1 MESGTKLRTL
11 TKLLY
16 GSGDF
21 GYSMNN
27 SIIAAL
33 FPIFMMDVVGVTPAL
48 AAAALFIGRSWDY
61 INDPLVGYLSD
72 RTRTRWG
79 RRRPWLLFGALPFA
93 LTFTLL
99 WIKPTFIT
107 TQTGMLVF
115 FAVVYLIY
123 EASAT
128 TVYMPYFALTPELT
142 QDYDERTHLTSFRML
157 FNIIGGL
164 TAYTLPMLVIGSMI
178 PENANRVVLMAII
191 FGLLAAAPYLVVF
204 FSVREKKEYL
214 DQAQPK
220 LRDAF
225 KAVRRNKP
233 FFFAAMIYLCT
244 WIVIILAETNLMFYI
259 KYVLK
264 RPNQSSLVMGAI
276 FISAIIALPFWNWL
290 SKKGNK
296 RTAYITGVS
305 FWAVTMCTLAL
316 FNSQTPLWV
325 LLIVCVLC
333 GFGLSA
339 AQVLPWAII
348 PDAIEWDEYHTGER
362 HEGTFYSLITLMGK
376 MANSI
381 AVPLSLLL
389 LEFTGYVSN
398 AAEQPA
404 SALLG
409 IKIVIGPIPAALLFT
424 GIIFAIFYP
433 LSREK
438 YTQIVTELNLRREAR
453 RKARAENNQFEIE
466 EQPVIN

>member
-1 MESGTKLRTL
+1 MDAGKKIPTL
-11 TKLLY
+11 TKILY

-93 LTFTLL
+93 LTFVLL
-99 WIKPTFIT
+99 WIKPAFIT
-107 TQTGMLVF
+107 TDIGLLIF
-115 FAVVYLIY
+115 FAAAYLIY

-142 QDYDERTHLTSFRML
+142 QDYDERTQLTSFRML

-178 PENANRVVLMAII
+178 PQNADRVVLMAVI
-191 FGLLAAAPYLVVF
+191 FGFLAAAPYLVVF
-204 FSVREKKEYL
+204 FSVREKKEYIE
-214 DQAQPK
+214 QQQPK
-220 LRDAF
+220 LRDAL
-225 KAVRRNKP
+225 KAVRHNKP

-259 KYVLK
+259 KYVLQ
-264 RPNQSSLVMGAI
+264 RPNQSSLIMGVI
-276 FISAIIALPFWNWL
+276 FISAIIALPLWNWV

-296 RTAYITGVS
+296 RSAYILGVS
-305 FWAVTMCTLAL
+305 FWAVTMCGLAL
-316 FNSQTPLWV
+316 FNAATPLW
-325 LLIVCVLC
+325 LLLGVCVLM

-348 PDAIEWDEYHTGER
+348 PDAIEWDEYQTGER

-376 MANSI
+376 VANSL

-409 IKIVIGPIPAALLFT
+409 IKIVIGPIPAALLFA
-424 GIIFAIFYP
+424 GILFAVFYP

-438 YTQIVTELNLRREAR
+438 YTEVVSELEKRRAARKLAHEKPGTE
-453 RKARAENNQFEIE
+453 
-466 EQPVIN
+466 PVQE

>member
-1 MESGTKLRTL
+1 MESGSKLRTI

-16 GSGDF
+16 GTGDF

-79 RRRPWLLFGALPFA
+79 RRRPWLLFGVIPFA
-93 LTFTLL
+93 LTFILL
-99 WIKPTFIT
+99 WIKPGFIT
-107 TQTGMLVF
+107 TQTGFLIF
-115 FAVVYLIY
+115 FAAVYIIY

-142 QDYDERTHLTSFRML
+142 QDYDERTQLTSFRML

-164 TAYTLPMLVIGSMI
+164 TAYTLPMLVIGSMV
-178 PENANRVVLMAII
+178 PENANRVVLMAAI
-191 FGLLAAAPYLVVF
+191 FGLLAAAPFLIVF
-204 FSVREKKEYL
+204 FSVREKKEYIE
-214 DQAQPK
+214 QAQPK

-225 KAVRRNKP
+225 KAVKNNKP
-233 FFFAAMIYLCT
+233 FFFGAMIYLCT
-244 WIVIILAETNLMFYI
+244 WIVIILVETNLMFYI

-264 RPNQSSLVMGAI
+264 RPGQSSLLMGAI
-276 FISAIIALPFWNWL
+276 FISAIIALPFWNWI

-296 RTAYITGVS
+296 RVAYITGVS
-305 FWAVTMCTLAL
+305 FWAVMMCVLTVLNPETPIWLLLLMCTL
-316 FNSQTPLWV
+316 
-325 LLIVCVLC
+325 I

-348 PDAIEWDEYHTGER
+348 PDAIEWDEYQTGER
-362 HEGTFYSLITLMGK
+362 HEGIFYSLITLMGK

-438 YTQIVTELNLRREAR
+438 YTQIVTELNLRKEAR
-453 RKARAENNQFEIE
+453 RKSRAAQNLPETEV
-466 EQPVIN
+466 QPVSD

>member
-1 MESGTKLRTL
+1 MNAGTKIPTL
-11 TKLLY
+11 TKILY

-93 LTFTLL
+93 LTFVLL
-99 WIKPTFIT
+99 WIKPAFIT
-107 TQTGMLVF
+107 TDIGLLIF
-115 FAVVYLIY
+115 FAAAYLIY

-142 QDYDERTHLTSFRML
+142 QDYDERTQLTSFRML

-178 PENANRVVLMAII
+178 PQNADRVVLMAVI
-191 FGLLAAAPYLVVF
+191 FGFLAAAPYLVVF
-204 FSVREKKEYL
+204 FSVREKKEYIE
-214 DQAQPK
+214 QQQPK
-220 LRDAF
+220 LRDAL
-225 KAVRRNKP
+225 KAVRHNKP

-259 KYVLK
+259 KYVLQ
-264 RPNQSSLVMGAI
+264 RPNQSSLIMGVI
-276 FISAIIALPFWNWL
+276 FISAIIALPLWNWV

-296 RTAYITGVS
+296 RSAYILGVS
-305 FWAVTMCTLAL
+305 FWAVTMCGLAL
-316 FNSQTPLWV
+316 FNAATPLW
-325 LLIVCVLC
+325 LLLGVCVLM

-348 PDAIEWDEYHTGER
+348 PDAIEWDEYQTGER

-376 MANSI
+376 VANSL

-409 IKIVIGPIPAALLFT
+409 IKIVIGPIPAALLFA
-424 GIIFAIFYP
+424 GILFAVFYP

-438 YTQIVTELNLRREAR
+438 YTEVVSELEKRRAARKLAHEKPGTE
-453 RKARAENNQFEIE
+453 
-466 EQPVIN
+466 PVQE

>member
-1 MESGTKLRTL
+1 MKSKLSLL
-11 TKLLY
+11 TKLIY

-21 GYSMNN
+21 GYSLNN

-79 RRRPWLLFGALPFA
+79 RRRPWLLFGAIPFA
-93 LTFTLL
+93 LTFIVL
-99 WIKPTFIT
+99 WIKPTFVT
-107 TQTGMLVF
+107 SQTGLLIF
-115 FAVVYLIY
+115 YAAAYLIY

-142 QDYDERTHLTSFRML
+142 QDYDERTQLTSFRML

-164 TAYTLPMLVIGSMI
+164 VAYTIPMLVIGSMI

-191 FGLLAAAPYLVVF
+191 FGALAALPYLLVF
-204 FSVREKKEYL
+204 FGVREKKEYTE
-214 DQAQPK
+214 QVQPK
-220 LRDAF
+220 LRDSL
-225 KAVRRNKP
+225 KAVRKNKP
-233 FFFAAMIYLCT
+233 FFFAAMIYLFT
-244 WIVIILAETNLMFYI
+244 WITIILLETNFMFYV
-259 KYVLK
+259 KYVVK
-264 RPNQSSLVMGAI
+264 RGDQSSIVMGVFFVSAI
-276 FISAIIALPFWNWL
+276 FALPFWNWI

-296 RTAYITGVS
+296 RKAYIIGVS
-305 FWAVTMCTLAL
+305 FWAVTMCSLIL
-316 FNSQTPLWV
+316 VTPTTPFWI
-325 LLIVCVLC
+325 LLVMCVLA
-333 GFGLSA
+333 GIGLSA

-348 PDAIEWDEYHTGER
+348 PDAIEWDEYQTGER
-362 HEGTFYSLITLMGK
+362 HEGIFYSLITLLGK
-376 MANSI
+376 VANSV

-389 LEFTGYVSN
+389 LEFSGYIPN
-398 AAEQPA
+398 AVEQPK

-409 IKIVIGPIPAALLFT
+409 LKIVIGPVSAILLSA

-438 YTQIVTELNLRREAR
+438 YAHVVTELKKRQEEKRLN
-453 RKARAENNQFEIE
+453 RKNS
-466 EQPVIN
+466 

>member
-1 MESGTKLRTL
+1 MESESRLRTK

-16 GSGDF
+16 GTGDF

-61 INDPLVGYLSD
+61 VNDPLVGYLSD

-93 LTFTLL
+93 LTFVLL
-99 WIKPTFIT
+99 WIKPAFIT
-107 TQTGMLVF
+107 TQTGLLLF
-115 FAVVYLIY
+115 FAAVYLIY

-142 QDYDERTHLTSFRML
+142 QDYDERTQLTSFRML
-157 FNIIGGL
+157 FNTLGGL
-164 TAYTLPMLVIGSMI
+164 TAYTLPMLVIGSMV
-178 PENANRVVLMAII
+178 PENANRVVLMAVI
-191 FGLLAAAPYLVVF
+191 FGLLAAVPYLIVF
-204 FSVREKKEYL
+204 FSVRENKEYTE
-214 DQAQPK
+214 QAQPK
-220 LRDAF
+220 IKDAF
-225 KAVRRNKP
+225 KAVRKNKP
-233 FFFAAMIYLCT
+233 FFFGAMIYLCT
-244 WIVIILAETNLMFYI
+244 WIVIILVETNLMFYI
-259 KYVLK
+259 KYVIK
-264 RPNQSSLVMGAI
+264 RPGQSSLLMGAI
-276 FISAIIALPFWNWL
+276 FISAIIALPFWNWI

-296 RTAYITGVS
+296 RMAYIIGVS
-305 FWAVTMCTLAL
+305 FWAVMMCVLTILTP
-316 FNSQTPLWV
+316 QTPIWV
-325 LLIVCVLC
+325 LLMMCMLI

-348 PDAIEWDEYHTGER
+348 PDAIEWDEYQTGER

-376 MANSI
+376 IANSI

-389 LEFTGYVSN
+389 LEVTGYVSN
-398 AAEQPA
+398 AVEQPP

-409 IKIVIGPIPAALLFT
+409 LKIVIGPIPAALLFT
-424 GIIFAIFYP
+424 GIVFAIFYP

-438 YTQIVTELNLRREAR
+438 YTQVVTELNLRKEAR
-453 RKARAENNQFEIE
+453 RKARAEKSQLEIE
-466 EQPVIN
+466 SQPVVD

>member
-1 MESGTKLRTL
+1 MTNKLTTR

-93 LTFTLL
+93 LTFILL
-99 WIKPTFIT
+99 WIKPGFIT
-107 TQTGMLVF
+107 TQTGLLLF
-115 FAVVYLIY
+115 FAAVYLIY
-123 EASAT
+123 EACAT

-142 QDYDERTHLTSFRML
+142 QDYDERTQLTSFRML

-178 PENANRVVLMAII
+178 PENANRVVLMAVI
-191 FGLLAAAPYLVVF
+191 FGMLAAFPYLLVF
-204 FSVREKKEYL
+204 LGVREKKEYL
-214 DQAQPK
+214 EQAQPNFK
-220 LRDAF
+220 EAF
-225 KAVRRNKP
+225 RSVRKNKP
-233 FFFAAMIYLCT
+233 FFYGAMIYLCT
-244 WIVIILAETNLMFYI
+244 WIVIILVETNLMFYV
-259 KYVLK
+259 KYVIK
-264 RPNQSSLVMGAI
+264 RPNQSSLLMGAI
-276 FISAIIALPFWNWL
+276 FISAIIALPFWNWI

-296 RTAYITGVS
+296 RVAYIAGVS
-305 FWAVTMCTLAL
+305 FWAVMMCVLTVLTP
-316 FNSQTPLWV
+316 QTPIWV
-325 LLIVCVLC
+325 LLPMCMLI

-348 PDAIEWDEYHTGER
+348 PDAIEWDEYQTGER
-362 HEGTFYSLITLMGK
+362 HEGVFYSLITLMGK
-376 MANSI
+376 IANSV

-398 AAEQPA
+398 AVDQPR
-404 SALLG
+404 SALTGL
-409 IKIVIGPIPAALLFT
+409 KVVIGPIPAALLLM

-438 YTQIVTELNLRREAR
+438 YAEVVQELNRRREE
-453 RKARAENNQFEIE
+453 KRAQAKNK
-466 EQPVIN
+466 PATG

>member
-1 MESGTKLRTL
+1 MESGSKLRTK

-16 GSGDF
+16 GTGDF

-61 INDPLVGYLSD
+61 VNDPLVGYLSD

-79 RRRPWLLFGALPFA
+79 RRRPWLLFGAIPFA
-93 LTFTLL
+93 LTFILL
-99 WIKPTFIT
+99 WIKPGFIT
-107 TQTGMLVF
+107 TQTGFLVF
-115 FAVVYLIY
+115 FAAVYIIY

-128 TVYMPYFALTPELT
+128 IVYMPYFALTPELT
-142 QDYDERTHLTSFRML
+142 QDYDERTQLTSFRML

-178 PENANRVVLMAII
+178 PENANRVVLMAAI
-191 FGLLAAAPYLVVF
+191 FGLLAAAPFLIVF
-204 FSVREKKEYL
+204 FSVREKQEYIE
-214 DQAQPK
+214 QAQPK
-220 LRDAF
+220 LKDAF
-225 KAVRRNKP
+225 KSVRNNKP
-233 FFFAAMIYLCT
+233 FFFGAMIYLCT
-244 WIVIILAETNLMFYI
+244 WIVIILVETNLMFYI
-259 KYVLK
+259 KYVIK
-264 RPNQSSLVMGAI
+264 RPGQSSLLMGAI
-276 FISAIIALPFWNWL
+276 FIAAIIALPFWNWI

-296 RTAYITGVS
+296 RVAYIAGVS
-305 FWAVTMCTLAL
+305 FWAVMMCMLTFLTP
-316 FNSQTPLWV
+316 QTPIWV
-325 LLIVCVLC
+325 LLPMCMLI

-348 PDAIEWDEYHTGER
+348 PDAIEWDEYQTGER

-376 MANSI
+376 IANSI

-438 YTQIVTELNLRREAR
+438 YTHIVTELNLRKEAK
-453 RKARAENNQFEIE
+453 RKARAEKSQLEIE
-466 EQPVIN
+466 SQPVVD

>member
-1 MESGTKLRTL
+1 MNAGTKIPTL
-11 TKLLY
+11 TKILY

-61 INDPLVGYLSD
+61 VNDPLVGYLSD

-93 LTFTLL
+93 LTFILL
-99 WIKPTFIT
+99 WIKPAFIT
-107 TQTGMLVF
+107 TDTGLLVF
-115 FAVVYLIY
+115 FAAAYLIY

-142 QDYDERTHLTSFRML
+142 QDYDERTQLTSFRML

-178 PENANRVVLMAII
+178 PQNADRVVLMAVI
-191 FGLLAAAPYLVVF
+191 FGFLAAAPYLVVF
-204 FSVREKKEYL
+204 FSVREKKEYIE
-214 DQAQPK
+214 QQQPK
-220 LRDAF
+220 LRDAL
-225 KAVRRNKP
+225 KAVRHNKP

-259 KYVLK
+259 KYVLQ
-264 RPNQSSLVMGAI
+264 RPNQSSLIMGAI
-276 FISAIIALPFWNWL
+276 FISAIIALPLWNWV

-296 RTAYITGVS
+296 RSAYILGVS
-305 FWAVTMCTLAL
+305 FWAVTMCGLAL
-316 FNSQTPLWV
+316 FNAATPLW
-325 LLIVCVLC
+325 LLLGVCVLM

-348 PDAIEWDEYHTGER
+348 PDAIEWDEYQTGER

-376 MANSI
+376 VANSL

-398 AAEQPA
+398 ATAQPA

-409 IKIVIGPIPAALLFT
+409 IKIVIGPIPAALLFA
-424 GIIFAIFYP
+424 GILFAVFYP

-438 YTQIVTELNLRREAR
+438 YTQVVSELEKRRAAR
-453 RKARAENNQFEIE
+453 KLARENPGAE
-466 EQPVIN
+466 PVKD

>member
-1 MESGTKLRTL
+1 MESGSKLRTI

-16 GSGDF
+16 GTGDF

-79 RRRPWLLFGALPFA
+79 RRRPWLLFGAIPFA
-93 LTFTLL
+93 LTFILL
-99 WIKPTFIT
+99 WIKPGFIT
-107 TQTGMLVF
+107 TQSGFLIF
-115 FAVVYLIY
+115 FAAVYIIY

-142 QDYDERTHLTSFRML
+142 QDYDERTQLTSFRML

-164 TAYTLPMLVIGSMI
+164 TAYTLPMLVIGSMV
-178 PENANRVVLMAII
+178 PENANRVVLMAAI
-191 FGLLAAAPYLVVF
+191 FGLLAAAPFLIVF
-204 FSVREKKEYL
+204 FSVREKKEYIE
-214 DQAQPK
+214 QAQPK

-225 KAVRRNKP
+225 KAVRNNKP
-233 FFFAAMIYLCT
+233 FFFGAMIYLCT
-244 WIVIILAETNLMFYI
+244 WIVIILVETNLMFYI

-264 RPNQSSLVMGAI
+264 RPGQSSLLMGAI
-276 FISAIIALPFWNWL
+276 FISAIIALPFWNWI

-296 RTAYITGVS
+296 RVAYITGVS
-305 FWAVTMCTLAL
+305 FWAVMMCVLTVLNPETPIWLLLLMCTL
-316 FNSQTPLWV
+316 
-325 LLIVCVLC
+325 I

-348 PDAIEWDEYHTGER
+348 PDAIEWDEYQTGER
-362 HEGTFYSLITLMGK
+362 HEGIFYSLITLMGK

-404 SALLG
+404 SALFG

-438 YTQIVTELNLRREAR
+438 YTQIVTELNLRKEAR
-453 RKARAENNQFEIE
+453 RKSRAAQKLPEIE
-466 EQPVIN
+466 GQPVSD

>member
-1 MESGTKLRTL
+1 LKNKLSLSTKLI
-11 TKLLY
+11 Y

-21 GYSMNN
+21 GYSLNN

-79 RRRPWLLFGALPFA
+79 RRRPWLLFGAIPFA
-93 LTFTLL
+93 LTFIVL
-99 WIKPTFIT
+99 WIRPTFVT
-107 TQTGMLVF
+107 SQTGLLIF
-115 FAVVYLIY
+115 YAAAYLIY

-142 QDYDERTHLTSFRML
+142 QDYDERTQLTSFRML

-164 TAYTLPMLVIGSMI
+164 VAYTIPMLVIGSMI
-178 PENANRVVLMAII
+178 PANANRVVLMAII
-191 FGLLAAAPYLVVF
+191 FGALAAFPYLLVF
-204 FSVREKKEYL
+204 FGVRERKEYTE
-214 DQAQPK
+214 QVQPK
-220 LRDAF
+220 LRDSL
-225 KAVRRNKP
+225 KAVRKNKP
-233 FFFAAMIYLCT
+233 FFFAAMIYLFT
-244 WIVIILAETNLMFYI
+244 WITIILLETNFMFYV
-259 KYVLK
+259 KYVVK
-264 RPNQSSLVMGAI
+264 RGDQSSIVMGVF
-276 FISAIIALPFWNWL
+276 FISAIFALPFWNWI

-296 RTAYITGVS
+296 RKAYIIGVS
-305 FWAVTMCTLAL
+305 FWAVTMCSLIL
-316 FNSQTPLWV
+316 VTPTTPFWI
-325 LLIVCVLC
+325 LLVMCVLA
-333 GFGLSA
+333 GIGLSA

-348 PDAIEWDEYHTGER
+348 PDAIEWDEYQTGER
-362 HEGTFYSLITLMGK
+362 HEGIFYSLITLLGK
-376 MANSI
+376 VANSV

-389 LEFTGYVSN
+389 LEFSGYIPN
-398 AAEQPA
+398 AIEQPK

-409 IKIVIGPIPAALLFT
+409 LKIVIGPVSAILLGA

-438 YTQIVTELNLRREAR
+438 YVHVVSELKKR
-453 RKARAENNQFEIE
+453 QE
-466 EQPVIN
+466 EKRLNRQNS